1 MEEDK
6 DAHVNSEWRPTSSL
20 SSQGLASIATSS
32 LYAPIATTTEHAN
45 AVFSLGSAAGVLEIS
60 PFEAEVCD
68 RLIRAVQN
76 DVSLSPVLRQAK
88 EVIQRHAKW
97 ITQAGLR
104 SLLEAVLSRAV
115 DSTSTTD
122 LYTGLDFVD
131 TIGIFAAVPHESLLC
146 VTRFVAYSYHQG
158 SRMNKHRGLAE
169 KAWSVFRHG
178 VQSHS
183 GQGCITA
190 LLSSLRSAGHAGTKK
205 EYAVTSGALQLVQE
219 RLVLSDAVEPGLPS
233 VSVFALLPLLRRLMC
248 HGDEAIREQVLGV
261 MQRLLTDELA
271 TTEVGKSASWRTCVE
286 IVSLAPFTD
295 DNPTAHT
302 LLDLLTQNAEHLD
315 DSDLRG
321 LAHLTA
327 RAQHPVTTAM
337 TAALIKQFRLAID
350 EGIREGEMPE
360 EVYTLFQYQS
370 SELQKRLVE
379 ALDEKLVYPYS
390 PDDATLRNFIL
401 CFTDRIATEETTVEA
416 AVAMTTALSTL
427 TYAAIARSGDVLD
440 GTRKINSLID
450 AMARIANTA
459 VAPSAKLRAL
469 RTLAR
474 LRAATDGAIYMVA
487 DEAAGKLE
495 SAASQPDNVKAADLS
510 LHAWLLYV
518 LAVIE
523 MDPKFPAKD
532 DHCVRFVLSSFPE
545 QLSNHTLFYRQEHT
559 VKRCFELVSAR
570 LNDGKAEHA
579 AAYVK
584 ILTTLISY
592 RAEFG
597 TSEHKQLI
605 RALLKTAGSSDT
617 VSIACIHALTIC
629 CYEMPDTTSIFMDE
643 ILQKMHR
650 MVTQRHLAIH
660 VLEFL
665 SGLSRLEAL
674 YKHSFRFE
682 DFKRIFGV
690 SFSYLDSLRNKASD
704 GRTQLSDQASSSDS
718 ESQQTMSQYVHAL
731 AYHTIVF
738 WYLATRLEHRAAIKE
753 YVTSRL
759 VYKDVDGVE
768 VLEDQ
773 GLVTIDLMDSVDAEV
788 AQDASDATVA
798 TIQYGKSKQHLTKP
812 LLCFDPEDG
821 TPHVQTRIF
830 GLLIITT
837 HTSFRTGKSV
847 VTTRRPSGTFRSL
860 HQRTTAGSRKDLHD
874 SKIETTLHS
883 QLGHH
888 EGDLLV
894 PIYPGDEVGKVYGS
908 YTVPDVTSP
917 LGSGEV
923 IDLPEE
929 EATARAIDVFDRTPG
944 LDSHKAGVIYI
955 GEGQTTEEKV
965 FLNSSGSPDYR
976 EFVKS
981 LGKLQEL
988 KDAAFNSQGLDI
1000 QTGTDGLTAIVW
1012 NSEVTEL
1019 VYHVTTMMPYH
1030 ENDDDATAIAKKKRH
1045 TGNDHVNIVFN
1056 NSGAP
1061 FVFNMFP
1068 SAFNYVYVV
1077 ITPSVRTTFL
1087 QSRTHT
1093 MKTPVGER
1101 YYRVEVLTAP
1111 GFPSISSAAEA
1122 KLVSGS
1128 SLPDYVRN
1136 LALNACIFSEVW
1148 MNRDDESYRSSW
1160 RLRLNQIKQLRASP
1174 DATIYAVSTAPGR
1187 AAIAIIRVSGP
1198 GCLPIYRQ
1206 LCPEKAAPRPRQ
1218 ATVRT
1223 LYEPGSPE
1231 TSEHVLDSSAL
1242 VLYFPAPKT
1251 VTGEDILELHVH
1263 GGTAV
1268 VKAVLAAVSRCTVL
1282 TGTTIR
1288 YAEPGEFTRRAF
1300 LNDRLD
1306 LTQVEALGDVLSA
1319 TTEQQRRLSVR
1330 GTSGALAE
1338 RYEEWRQQLL
1348 YARGELEALIDF
1360 SEDQHFDESISEL
1373 LQSVSAQVDVLKA
1386 GLRAHRDSAVKG
1398 ELLRNGISLALLG
1411 APNAGKSSLLNR
1423 IVGRE
1428 AAIVSEEA
1436 GTTRDVVEISIDLG
1450 GYLCRLGDTAGLRR
1464 RSAALADPGSVSQ
1477 DIGAVER
1484 EGMKRAKARA
1494 GESDVVIVVLDF
1506 KATSDGHTAVHF
1518 DNEVME
1524 TAIRLIQA
1532 GRGILVVINK
1542 LDLATDEAAAEL
1554 AITDTLYALPGLQR
1568 NQIHMLSCVDDGPTL
1583 RTESGAGP
1591 TNRNTVQSFLRGL
1604 ISTFETLTSATSP
1617 DGDQSDPSAWQE
1629 SLGATERHR
1638 LLLDECVEHL
1648 DLYTELVSEDVGE
1661 RNGDD
1666 GDDGGDGDVV
1676 LAAEHL
1682 RGAANALAKIT
1693 GKGEAGD
1700 VEDVLGVVFEK
1711 FCVGK

>member
-1 MEEDK
+1 
-6 DAHVNSEWRPTSSL
+6 
-20 SSQGLASIATSS
+20 
-32 LYAPIATTTEHAN
+32 
-45 AVFSLGSAAGVLEIS
+45 
-60 PFEAEVCD
+60 
-68 RLIRAVQN
+68 
-76 DVSLSPVLRQAK
+76 
-88 EVIQRHAKW
+88 
-97 ITQAGLR
+97 
-104 SLLEAVLSRAV
+104 
-115 DSTSTTD
+115 
-122 LYTGLDFVD
+122 
-131 TIGIFAAVPHESLLC
+131 
-146 VTRFVAYSYHQG
+146 
-158 SRMNKHRGLAE
+158 
-169 KAWSVFRHG
+169 
-178 VQSHS
+178 
-183 GQGCITA
+183 
-190 LLSSLRSAGHAGTKK
+190 
-205 EYAVTSGALQLVQE
+205 
-219 RLVLSDAVEPGLPS
+219 
-233 VSVFALLPLLRRLMC
+233 
-248 HGDEAIREQVLGV
+248 
-261 MQRLLTDELA
+261 
-271 TTEVGKSASWRTCVE
+271 
-286 IVSLAPFTD
+286 
-295 DNPTAHT
+295 
-302 LLDLLTQNAEHLD
+302 
-315 DSDLRG
+315 
-321 LAHLTA
+321 
-327 RAQHPVTTAM
+327 M
-337 TAALIKQFRLAID
+337 TAALIIQFRLAID
-350 EGIREGEMPE
+350 KGIGEGEMPE

-370 SELQKRLVE
+370 SELQEQLVE

-390 PDDATLRNFIL
+390 PDDATLRKLIR

-416 AVAMTTALSTL
+416 AAAMTTALSTL

-440 GTRKINSLID
+440 GPPKINNLID

-459 VAPSAKLRAL
+459 AAPSAKLRAL
-469 RTLAR
+469 QSLAR
-474 LRAATDGAIYMVA
+474 LRAAIDGAIYMVA
-487 DEAAGKLE
+487 DEAVGKLE
-495 SAASQPDNVKAADLS
+495 SAASKPDNVKAADLS
-510 LHAWLLYV
+510 LHTWLSYV

-523 MDPKFPAKD
+523 MNPQFPAED
-532 DHCVRFVLSSFPE
+532 DHCVRFVLSSFPD
-545 QLSNHTLFYRQEHT
+545 QLGNHTLFYGQEHT
-559 VKRCFELVSAR
+559 VKRCFTLVSAR

-592 RAEFG
+592 RAELD
-597 TSEHKQLI
+597 TPEHKQLI

-629 CYEMPDTTSIFMDE
+629 CYEMPQTTSIFMDE

-682 DFKRIFGV
+682 DFKRVFGV
-690 SFSYLDSLRNKASD
+690 AFSYLDSLRNKASD

-738 WYLATRLEHRAAIKE
+738 WYLATRVEHRAAIKE

-759 VYKDVDGVE
+759 IYKDLDGAE

-788 AQDASDATVA
+788 AQDANDATVA
-798 TIQYGKSKQHLTKP
+798 TVQYGKSKQHLTKP

-821 TPHVQTRIF
+821 IPHVQTRIF

-860 HQRTTAGSRKDLHD
+860 HQRTTAWSRKDQHD

-888 EGDLLV
+888 GGDLLV
-894 PIYPGDEVGKVYGS
+894 PIYPGDEGGRVYGS
-908 YTVPDVTSP
+908 FTVPDYTSP

-929 EATARAIDVFDRTPG
+929 EAITRAIDVFDRTPG

-981 LGKLQEL
+981 LGRLQEL
-988 KDAAFNSQGLDI
+988 KDAAFNSQGLDT

-1019 VYHVTTMMPYH
+1019 VYHVTTMMPTH
-1030 ENDDDATAIAKKKRH
+1030 ETDDDATTIAKKKRH

-1056 NSGAP
+1056 NSGIP
-1061 FVFNMFP
+1061 FVFDMFP

-1101 YYRVEVLTAP
+1101 YYKVEVLTAP

-1160 RLRLNQIKQLRASP
+1160 RLRLNQIKQLRARYGNEAGKG
-1174 DATIYAVSTAPGR
+1174 D
-1187 AAIAIIRVSGP
+1187 GP
-1198 GCLPIYRQ
+1198 AMGCLPIYRQ

-1242 VLYFPAPKT
+1242 VLYFPALKT
-1251 VTGEDILELHVH
+1251 VTGEDILELHLH
-1263 GGTAV
+1263 GGIAV
-1268 VKAVLAAVSRCTVL
+1268 VKAVLAAISRCTAL

-1386 GLRAHRDSAVKG
+1386 GLRAHRDNAVKG

-1436 GTTRDVVEISIDLG
+1436 GTTRDVIEISIDIG

-1518 DNEVME
+1518 DNEVMQ

-1568 NQIHMLSCVDDGPTL
+1568 NQIHMLSCVNDGPTL

-1666 GDDGGDGDVV
+1666 GGDGDVV

-1682 RGAANALAKIT
+1682 RGAANALANIT